1 MIRSEREMQQLTRKI
16 LSDVESEIV
25 EYKEAKRKFGFD
37 DLGRYFS
44 ALSNEANLRNAEC
57 GWLFFGVTNDRK
69 VCGTSYRQEEGKRSA
84 GLQKLK
90 HEISQKTNGGMTFE
104 EIYEFELDG
113 ARVIA
118 FQIPAG
124 TFATPTTWEGVPWS
138 RENESLV
145 QMPQFMIEAIYG
157 QSRPDW
163 SRQIAYEAEWSDL
176 DEAAVRFACER
187 YIDKFSECQPAIADL
202 SLIHI

>member
-1 MIRSEREMQQLTRKI
+1 MIRSEVEMAQLTKKI
-16 LSDVESEIV
+16 MANAESEIV

-37 DLGRYFS
+37 SLGKYFS

-57 GWLFFGVTNDRK
+57 GWIFFGITDKRE
-69 VCGTSYRQEEGKRSA
+69 VCGTSFRQEASGRSE

-90 HEISQKTNGGMTFE
+90 HEIAAKTNGGMTFE
-104 EIYEFELDG
+104 EIYEFELDSK
-113 ARVIA
+113 RVIA

-145 QMPQFMIEAIYG
+145 QMPQFKLDAIYG
-157 QSRPDW
+157 QNRPDW
-163 SRQIAYEAEWSDL
+163 SRQISYEAELATSTRMRL
-176 DEAAVRFACER
+176 L
-187 YIDKFSECQPAIADL
+187 SPAK
-202 SLIHI
+202 SS